1 MGVANGS
8 WAVLECNVEA
18 FPESLC
24 YWERFD
30 GRSIETQ
37 HRASLRDYGKYEFKY
52 RPPDGVVELRVVG
65 HRQTGGYRF
74 TDDPYGSWMR
84 DASPRTGVDTDKY

>member
-1 MGVANGS
+1 MTFSKNLFNCLKIHYKVDLIALITVPVAPLIRVSNPSVGVANGS

-37 HRASLRDYGKYEFKY
+37 HRASLRDYGKYQVK
-52 RPPDGVVELRVVG
+52 
-65 HRQTGGYRF
+65 
-74 TDDPYGSWMR
+74 
-84 DASPRTGVDTDKY
+84 